1 MEDRTTNRGSSQI
14 FSEKGKVD
22 MEEPELDKDKEDE
35 VDKIIREHCEKVHQY
50 KREGF
55 DRWCLGQAR

>member
-1 MEDRTTNRGSSQI
+1 
-14 FSEKGKVD
+14 